1 MTTAESPRA
10 RMNLGRLG
18 VWTYQLNY
26 RPATEVREVVAEL
39 EELGY
44 GTLWIGEG
52 VYREPLTHAG
62 LLLSSTE
69 RMVIA
74 TGIANIWARD
84 PFTMT
89 AGQLTLAEAY
99 PDRFLL
105 GLGVSH
111 ARLVEGVRGHEYRQP
126 LAKMRTYLDAMDE
139 AATAY
144 RAVKPATPPRVL
156 AALGPKMLELAAE
169 RANGAHTYLVTPE
182 HTAKARAQLGPAA
195 WLIVEQAAVLE
206 TDTATARAIGRR
218 HISRYL
224 DLPNYTN
231 NFRRLGFTGEDTANR
246 GSDRLVDGLVAWGN
260 LEDVA
265 TRIDDHLAAGA
276 DQVCVQV
283 FDPDPHGL
291 PLSQWREIS
300 KFAGRD
306 THLSS
311 RHVDGL

>member
-1 MTTAESPRA
+1 MNTPELPQT
-10 RMNLGRLG
+10 RMQLGRLG
-18 VWTYQLNY
+18 IWTYQLNY
-26 RPATEVREVVAEL
+26 QPAAKVREVVAEL

-62 LLLSSTE
+62 FLLAASR

-84 PFTMT
+84 PLAMT
-89 AGQLTLAEAY
+89 AAQLTLAEAY

-111 ARLVEGVRGHEYRQP
+111 ARLVEGVRGHAYRQP

-139 AATAY
+139 AAAAY
-144 RAVKPATPPRVL
+144 RAVKPAPPPRVL
-156 AALGPKMLELAAE
+156 AALGPKMLDLSAE

-182 HTAKARAQLGPAA
+182 HTAKARAQLGPAL
-195 WLIVEQAAVLE
+195 WLVVEQAAVLE
-206 TDTATARAIGRR
+206 SNPATARAIGRR
-218 HISRYL
+218 HVARYL

-231 NFRRLGFTGEDTANR
+231 NFRRLGFTTEDTADR
-246 GSDRLVDGLVAWGN
+246 GSDRLVDGLVAWGS
-260 LEDVA
+260 LDAVA
-265 TRIDDHLAAGA
+265 RRVKEHLAAGA

-283 FDPDPHGL
+283 FDTDPHGL
-291 PLSQWREIS
+291 PLRQWREIAS
-300 KFAGRD
+300 VTAAK
-306 THLSS
+306 
-311 RHVDGL
+311 